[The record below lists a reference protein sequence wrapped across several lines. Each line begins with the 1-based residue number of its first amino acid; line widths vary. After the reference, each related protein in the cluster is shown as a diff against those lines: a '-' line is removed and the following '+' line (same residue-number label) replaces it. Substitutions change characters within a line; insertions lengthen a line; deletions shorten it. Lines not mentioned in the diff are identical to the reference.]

1 MPKPYLASY
10 HIQHLL
16 KVNVLAPKEIV
27 KMQTEAVSSY
37 VPAHAFQQHILKLY
51 SFTLRKFLRLWMLE
65 FNNEPVTPKVEWDH
79 RSCTKGQPGNTAG
92 KREARFKMRKR

>member
-1 MPKPYLASY
+1 MPKPYLSSY

-16 KVNVLAPKEIV
+16 KVNVLAQKETV
-27 KMQTEAVSSY
+27 KMRTEAVSSY
-37 VPAHAFQQHILKLY
+37 VSVHAFQQHLLKLY

-79 RSCTKGQPGNTAG
+79 GSWRKGQLGNTAG